1 MHYTIRPMLA
11 SDFPL
16 VTDLWKNTEGV
27 GLNES
32 DTEPAIARY
41 LEQNKEMSCVATTDA
56 GKIIGALLCGHDG
69 RRGYLY
75 HLAVAP
81 DFRRHGVARAMLAHC
96 FKYLAA
102 AKIARCDIF
111 LFTENKAG
119 EQFWRHNG
127 WTDRVDLK
135 VFQKP
140 VL

>member
-1 MHYTIRPMLA
+1 MHFTIRPMLM

-27 GLNES
+27 GLNEA

-41 LEQNKEMSCVATTDA
+41 LEHNKEMSCVAATDA
-56 GKIIGALLCGHDG
+56 GTIIGAVLCGHDG
-69 RRGYLY
+69 RRGYLH

-81 DFRRHGVARAMLAHC
+81 DSRRHGVARAMLAHC
-96 FKYLAA
+96 FKSLAA
-102 AKIARCDIF
+102 EKIARCNIF

-119 EQFWRHNG
+119 EQFWRHNA
-127 WTDRVDLK
+127 WTGRVDLK